1 MHNLALALL
10 QKGYTI
16 TGSDD
21 EINEPSCSRLRKSGI
36 LPAEMGW
43 FPEKIN
49 DNLDAVILGMHAR
62 AENPE
67 LLKAKEL
74 GLKVYSYPEY
84 LYEQSKNKKRIV
96 LGGSHG
102 KTSITAMLMHVLKV
116 CKVDFDYMVGAQLE
130 GFDTMVRITDAAP
143 YMILEGDEYLSS
155 PIDRRPKFHLYK
167 PDIALLSGIAW
178 DHINVFPTFEN
189 YLEQFRIFVN
199 LVPAGGSIIYCEED
213 ALVKEIC
220 EATSSAVKKYP
231 YGVLPHE
238 IVNGV
243 TSLIINNKKILL
255 QIFGDHNLMNING
268 ARLLANQ
275 LGIDD
280 NKFYEAIST
289 FKGAARRLEK
299 IAGDEHLVIYKDFA
313 HSPSKLMATTAAV
326 KNQFAGW
333 TLIACMELHTFS
345 SLNEDFLIQ
354 FKGTMNTADEA
365 IVYFNPKTIEHKK
378 LNPITAEQVKVAF
391 DREDLVVFTDAV
403 ELKSY
408 LERKNYEKHVLLIMT
423 SGNFDGINLNEFAVA
438 LQKQNEE
445 KFASTK

>member
-1 MHNLALALL
+1 
-10 QKGYTI
+10 
-16 TGSDD
+16 
-21 EINEPSCSRLRKSGI
+21 
-36 LPAEMGW
+36 
-43 FPEKIN
+43 
-49 DNLDAVILGMHAR
+49 
-62 AENPE
+62 
-67 LLKAKEL
+67 
-74 GLKVYSYPEY
+74 
-84 LYEQSKNKKRIV
+84 
-96 LGGSHG
+96 
-102 KTSITAMLMHVLKV
+102 MHVLQY
-116 CKVDFDYMVGAQLE
+116 CKVDFDYMVGAQIE

-189 YLEQFRIFVN
+189 YLEQFKIFVN
-199 LVPAGGSIIYCEED
+199 QVPTGGSIIYCQED
-213 ALVKEIC
+213 PLVKEIC
-220 EATSSAVKKYP
+220 EATSTAVAKYP

-243 TSLIINNKKILL
+243 TSLIINNKKIPL
-255 QIFGDHNLMNING
+255 QVFGDHNLMNING
-268 ARLLANQ
+268 ARLLAQQ

-280 NKFYEAIST
+280 ANFYNAIAS

-299 IAGDEHLVIYKDFA
+299 IAGNEHLTIFKDFA

-354 FKGTMNTADEA
+354 FKGAMNTADEA

-378 LNPITAEQVKVAF
+378 LNPISPAQVKTAF
-391 DREDLVVFTDAV
+391 DREDLVVFTDAAA
-403 ELKSY
+403 LKVY
-408 LERKNYEKHVLLIMT
+408 LERKEYNKHVLLMMT
-423 SGNFDGINLNEFAVA
+423 SGNFDGINLNEFA
-438 LQKQNEE
+438 LELIH
-445 KFASTK
+445 